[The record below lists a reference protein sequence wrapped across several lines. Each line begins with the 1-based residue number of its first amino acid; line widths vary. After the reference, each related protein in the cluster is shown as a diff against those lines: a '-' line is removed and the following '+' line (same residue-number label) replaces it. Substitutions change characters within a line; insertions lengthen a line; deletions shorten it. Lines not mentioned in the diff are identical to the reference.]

1 MAGAMVLII
10 KDPETDRLARRL
22 ARLTGESIT
31 ESVKLA
37 LSQRLE
43 REERRQGKRIDR
55 AKVAAIVAGIRALP
69 VADARSADELIGYDD
84 FGLPTR

>member
-1 MAGAMVLII
+1 VLTI

-31 ESVKLA
+31 ESVKVA

-55 AKVAAIVAGIRALP
+55 AKIAEIVASIAALP
-69 VADARSADELIGYDD
+69 VVDTRSPDELIGYDD
-84 FGLPTR
+84 AGLPAR

>member
-1 MAGAMVLII
+1 MVLGI

-37 LSQRLE
+37 LPQRPE
-43 REERRQGKRIDR
+43 REERRQG
-55 AKVAAIVAGIRALP
+55 
-69 VADARSADELIGYDD
+69 
-84 FGLPTR
+84 

>member
-1 MAGAMVLII
+1 MVLSI

-22 ARLTGESIT
+22 ARLTGEPIT

-55 AKVAAIVAGIRALP
+55 AKVAEIVAAIGALP
-69 VADARSADELIGYDD
+69 VVDARSPDELIGYDD
-84 FGLPTR
+84 LGLPTR